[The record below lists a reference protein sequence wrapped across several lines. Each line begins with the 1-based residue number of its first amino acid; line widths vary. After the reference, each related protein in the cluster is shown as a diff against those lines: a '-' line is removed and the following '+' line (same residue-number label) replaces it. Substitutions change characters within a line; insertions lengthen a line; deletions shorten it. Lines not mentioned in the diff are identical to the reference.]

1 MSVIKATKSNFD
13 DLVKGNKT
21 VLADFYADWCGPC
34 QMVSPIVDEIANENP
49 DYLVCKINV
58 DEEMELAQNF
68 EVFSIPTLVVFKNGE
83 LINKLVGYKPKSEIL
98 DALKD

>member
-1 MSVIKATKSNFD
+1 MSIKITKENFEEIVINSEKPVLLDFWAT
-13 DLVKGNKT
+13 
-21 VLADFYADWCGPC
+21 WCGPC
-34 QMVSPIVDEIANENP
+34 RMVSPIVDEIANENP

>member
-1 MSVIKATKSNFD
+1 
-13 DLVKGNKT
+13 
-21 VLADFYADWCGPC
+21 
-34 QMVSPIVDEIANENP
+34 
-49 DYLVCKINV
+49 
-58 DEEMELAQNF
+58 MELAQNF